1 MKPWQNLRTNDA
13 FLPNMRTF
21 LIAFI
26 GVFSL
31 LSLSISN
38 SAPGE
43 NKLNS
48 SEEIISDVDYHEL
61 LLTSIYTDCELTNK
75 LDFDVF
81 KSAMDGYNTI
91 DAPNKKLLSII
102 DYSKPSTKKRLFI
115 IDVENRKLLYNTLV
129 AHGKKSGYVSAT
141 KFSNKYGSHK
151 SCLGFFRTGDS
162 YYGKRGYSLQLEG
175 LEKGINDNAKQRGIV
190 IHGAKYVD
198 ERFVNGNGVIGRSW
212 GCPAVSKKLSKEIIN
227 LLKGG
232 SLLYIYADDEIY
244 KEKSVLA
251 NLNVNEN
258 SDLN

>member
-1 MKPWQNLRTNDA
+1 
-13 FLPNMRTF
+13 MRTF
-21 LIAFI
+21 LFAFI

-31 LSLSISN
+31 LSISISN
-38 SAPGE
+38 TAPGE
-43 NKLNS
+43 KKINS
-48 SEEIISDVDYHEL
+48 SDEIISDFEYEQL
-61 LLTSIYTDCELTNK
+61 ILTSLYTDCELTDK

-81 KSAMDGYNTI
+81 KIAMDGYNSI
-91 DAPNKKLLSII
+91 EAQNKNLLSII
-102 DYSKPSTKKRLFI
+102 DYSKPSNEKRLFI

-129 AHGKKSGYVSAT
+129 AHGKKSGYVNAT

-151 SCLGFFRTGDS
+151 SSLGFFRTGNS

-175 LEKGINDNAKQRGIV
+175 LEKGINDNARQRGIV
-190 IHGAKYVD
+190 IHGANYVS
-198 ERFVNGNGVIGRSW
+198 ENIANGNGVIGRSW

-232 SLLYIYADDEIY
+232 SLLYIYADDEHY

-258 SDLN
+258 SNLN